1 MNKSG
6 NNMCLVI
13 LVILAIFLMY
23 QLLCKN
29 NNKMS
34 GGRSKWF
41 FDKLE
46 HQGGEGHVN
55 KKELYG
61 GDDHLPV
68 EDGEVIESETELESN
83 TDLDFNDPDYRNYEP
98 VVENVQE
105 NVVNTMQDNVVQNE
119 PEEKI
124 EETNVEKSANNFDIG
139 GLEDSDNYYMLNN
152 NEVSDNANNRNNKLN
167 PSELLPADSKNME
180 GNNFLTASLSKSEQI
195 IGIPT
200 QTQRARKNYDLRSAP
215 PNPQVEV
222 SPWNMSTMEPDT
234 GRLTFEIGQSHCPPC
249 E

>member
-1 MNKSG
+1 MNKSV
-6 NNMCLVI
+6 NNMCLAI

-34 GGRSKWF
+34 GGDNYASVENVDNV
-41 FDKLE
+41 DKD
-46 HQGGEGHVN
+46 V
-55 KKELYG
+55 
-61 GDDHLPV
+61 DDV
-68 EDGEVIESETELESN
+68 DIIESDTELESN

-124 EETNVEKSANNFDIG
+124 EETNVEKSTNNFDIG
-139 GLEDSDNYYMLNN
+139 GLEDTDNYYMLNN

-200 QTQRARKNYDLRSAP
+200 QTQRSRKNYDLRSAP

>member
-6 NNMCLVI
+6 NNMCLAI

-34 GGRSKWF
+34 GGDNYASVENVDNV
-41 FDKLE
+41 DKD
-46 HQGGEGHVN
+46 V
-55 KKELYG
+55 
-61 GDDHLPV
+61 DDV
-68 EDGEVIESETELESN
+68 DIIESDTELESN

-124 EETNVEKSANNFDIG
+124 EETNVEKSTNNFDIG
-139 GLEDSDNYYMLNN
+139 GLEDTDNYYMLNN

-200 QTQRARKNYDLRSAP
+200 QTQRSRKNYDLRSAP

>member
-1 MNKSG
+1 
-6 NNMCLVI
+6 MCLAI

-29 NNKMS
+29 SNKMS
-34 GGRSKWF
+34 GGNP
-41 FDKLE
+41 DE
-46 HQGGEGHVN
+46 AVPDVENVN
-55 KKELYG
+55 NV
-61 GDDHLPV
+61 DI
-68 EDGEVIESETELESN
+68 IESDTELESN

-98 VVENVQE
+98 VMENNQD
-105 NVVNTMQDNVVQNE
+105 NSVVNTMQDNVVQNQE
-119 PEEKI
+119 EEKI
-124 EETNVEKSANNFDIG
+124 QEDNVEATANTFDIS
-139 GLEDSDNYYMLNN
+139 GLEDADSYYMLNS
-152 NEVSDNANNRNNKLN
+152 NEVKDNANSKNNKLN

-180 GNNFLTASLSKSEQI
+180 GNNFLTASLSKNEQI

-222 SPWNMSTMEPDT
+222 SPWNMSTIEPDT

>member
-6 NNMCLVI
+6 NNVCLVI
-13 LVILAIFLMY
+13 LVIIAIFLMY

-34 GGRSKWF
+34 GGDNHAS
-41 FDKLE
+41 
-46 HQGGEGHVN
+46 
-55 KKELYG
+55 
-61 GDDHLPV
+61 V
-68 EDGEVIESETELESN
+68 EDMEKQEVNNNADLIESDTEIDSDTELN
-83 TDLDFNDPDYRNYEP
+83 FNDPDYRNYEP
-98 VVENVQE
+98 VIEDPPVDNSVNQMQDNMVENVNTEAE
-105 NVVNTMQDNVVQNE
+105 NVPTEATNT
-119 PEEKI
+119 
-124 EETNVEKSANNFDIG
+124 FDIS
-139 GLEDSDNYYMLNN
+139 GLENTDSYYMLNS
-152 NEVSDNANNRNNKLN
+152 NEVSDNATNKNNKLN

-180 GNNFLTASLSKSEQI
+180 GNNFLTASLSKNEQI